1 MIISYLHLLLTIQ
14 TNKKLKKIILVFIL
28 FFVCGSIYAQNQAK
42 DSTRIWKKISSLN
55 KEVNK
60 TADVPDSLI
69 TALIQ
74 CRKEA
79 IKNKSTI
86 LIGIA
91 RNSIGL
97 AYMRKKD
104 FEKAGKEFQ
113 DEIDYLESVI
123 PNLDSKTQAEEQ
135 LIRTKLNYA
144 NTLGRQGLDQECLK
158 LRLSL
163 LDQLPEDKTTRSLV
177 LGGVGTSYRDIGEH
191 KKAITFYKKAVAVYD
206 TVENNPSA
214 NRLFALIGK
223 AYNFTGDL
231 DSALYY
237 YSKAKELSKDEVHVY
252 NACAVGMAYIY
263 KEQNKYAQATEMYLE
278 AAASYP
284 KNSPNRFANEL
295 NLLIALNYSE
305 QGLHELAI
313 QYFEKAEPVLRD
325 AELNIKME
333 IGNVGT
339 TVYSNAGKY
348 KKAFKYLQ
356 QYKSCNDSLT
366 ATEKLKEFKEI
377 ESKYDVAKK
386 QETINAQKV
395 KIRNY
400 GLGLLGLLAIAS
412 IAGMFFFNY
421 RKQNILKD
429 KIAAQEVKAKET
441 EIESLKKENKLI
453 SMQSMIEGQEEERKR
468 IAQDLH
474 DNIGTLMTSIKM
486 KFLSIQNEIESI
498 QKMNIADELDGMINN
513 ASQEVR
519 RISHRMTPK
528 ILEHAGLHDSV
539 KELEVQLT
547 ENNIEVKSNIEALQG
562 ISNEKMELNIYR
574 IVQEAYNNIIKHSGA
589 TKVSIV
595 TKKTENE
602 LVIRIRDNGKGMSQE
617 KWNDKNTLGLNG
629 IKSRVNYLNGEI
641 KLVEDSGTHFKITVP
656 LV

>member
-1 MIISYLHLLLTIQ
+1 LIISYLHLLLTIQ

>member
-1 MIISYLHLLLTIQ
+1 M
-14 TNKKLKKIILVFIL
+14 KKIILVFIL

-547 ENNIEVKSNIEALQG
+547 ENNIEVKSNIEALNG